1 MLILIAIAISNH
13 CTTNIWIV
21 SACRKRKTS
30 RIQLQQRQQHDDDD
44 DVSNAGSG
52 FYGQSW
58 NGRTFAVLAGK
69 HAHPVLNARQR
80 FGLRRRFRFQLHLQ
94 QQLSGHRST
103 TLSGLAFLL
112 KKKRTSRRVTTSP
125 TATKTS
131 TPTPTSPV
139 IDGSCSRGTSS
150 GTSSIGRWRNCPD
163 RSCRISLEEVDSFV
177 VPIRT
182 PSSSFRRIDNW

>member
-1 MLILIAIAISNH
+1 MVCIFLYRKLLFYSIKSQLWNRISVFVESWIEECWFIFAIAISNH

-52 FYGQSW
+52 FDGQSW

-94 QQLSGHRST
+94 QQRQKRHLRQRHLRQHRWET
-103 TLSGLAFLL
+103 PIG
-112 KKKRTSRRVTTSP
+112 SR
-125 TATKTS
+125 
-131 TPTPTSPV
+131 
-139 IDGSCSRGTSS
+139 D
-150 GTSSIGRWRNCPD
+150 SISW
-163 RSCRISLEEVDSFV
+163 
-177 VPIRT
+177 
-182 PSSSFRRIDNW
+182 PSSVH